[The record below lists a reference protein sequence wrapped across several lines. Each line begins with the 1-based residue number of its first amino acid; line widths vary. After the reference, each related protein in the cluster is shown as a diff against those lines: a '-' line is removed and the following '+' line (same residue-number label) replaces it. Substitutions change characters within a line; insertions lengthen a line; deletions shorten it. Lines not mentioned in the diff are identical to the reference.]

1 MVPLETHVQAKI
13 RPINAEFNCSITSD
27 SSTFNSESGKDLNNL
42 TQNDFIVIDDYL
54 YFEDWVM
61 NKGGTCYITIT
72 DSSGNIYNDSDQLYE
87 GGDGLIF
94 EFTLSNA
101 PPVTSNPQ
109 ISKIQTPD
117 GTIYDIVASNG
128 YTKDEIDAMFEDIE
142 TLLSEV

>member
-1 MVPLETHVQAKI
+1 MIPLETNVKIKI
-13 RPINAEFNCSITSD
+13 RPINSEFDCSITSD
-27 SSTFNSESGKDLNNL
+27 SLMFEPDSGKDISNL
-42 TQNDFIVIDDYL
+42 TQNDFSVVSDYL
-54 YFEDWVM
+54 YFDDWVM
-61 NKGGTCYITIT
+61 NKGGICYVSIT
-72 DSSGNIYNDSDQLYE
+72 DSSGHIYTDSEQLYE

-94 EFTLSNA
+94 EFSLSNA

-117 GTIYDIVASNG
+117 GTIYDIVALNG

>member
-1 MVPLETHVQAKI
+1 MAPLETHVQVKI
-13 RPINAEFNCSITSD
+13 RPINAQFNCCITSD
-27 SSTFNSESGKDLNNL
+27 SLMFEPDSGKDISNL
-42 TQNDFIVIDDYL
+42 TQNDFSVVSDYL
-54 YFEDWVM
+54 YFDDWVM
-61 NKGGTCYITIT
+61 NKGGICYVTIT
-72 DSSGNIYNDSDQLYE
+72 DSSGHIYTDSEQLYE

-101 PPVTSNPQ
+101 PPVVSNPQ

-128 YTKDEIDAMFEDIE
+128 YTKTEIDAMFEDIA